1 MAENTPVS
9 FRLADRLAL
18 TVAEAAR
25 VLGVSER
32 HIRNLLPELP
42 HVYLGG
48 RPVIPVDPLKDWLA
62 TQAKAEQG
70 RVDATVEEFM
80 QSFDRKRRESH

>member
-1 MAENTPVS
+1 VGAEPLS
-9 FRLADRLAL
+9 LANRLAL
-18 TVAEAAR
+18 TVAEAAQ

-62 TQAKAEQG
+62 TQAKAKQG
-70 RVDATVEEFM
+70 RVDATVEEVL
-80 QSFDRKRRESH
+80 SEIRR